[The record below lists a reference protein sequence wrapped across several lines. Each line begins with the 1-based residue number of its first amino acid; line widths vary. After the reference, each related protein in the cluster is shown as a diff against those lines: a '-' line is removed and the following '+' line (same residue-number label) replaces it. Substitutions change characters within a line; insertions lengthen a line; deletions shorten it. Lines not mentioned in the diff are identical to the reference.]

1 MTCRTCTRIA
11 RATRK
16 VIRLTRPRNFQ
27 AVAKNVAVK
36 LVPTLLIEPD
46 VVHTLKDVV
55 ECDTIMVA
63 LQVGIVVTS
72 MEFKNMSENNSSTF
86 YSESKHG

>member
-1 MTCRTCTRIA
+1 MACRTCTRIA

-16 VIRLTRPRNFQ
+16 VVKLVRPRNFQ

-55 ECDTIMVA
+55 ECDTLMVA

-72 MEFKNMSENNSSTF
+72 MEFKNMSENKSWSLST
-86 YSESKHG
+86 ESKDG

>member
-1 MTCRTCTRIA
+1 MKCRTCTRII

-16 VIRLTRPRNFQ
+16 VIRIARPRTIQ

-36 LVPTLLIEPD
+36 LVPTLLLDPD
-46 VVHTLKDVV
+46 VVHTVKDVV

-63 LQVGIVVTS
+63 LQVGIVVSS
-72 MEFKNMSENNSSTF
+72 MEFKNMSINNLSTGME
-86 YSESKHG
+86 ESKDG

>member
-1 MTCRTCTRIA
+1 MACRTCARIV

-16 VIRLTRPRNFQ
+16 VAWASRPRTIQ
-27 AVAKNVAVK
+27 SVAVK
-36 LVPTLLIEPD
+36 LVPTFLLDPD
-46 VVHTLKDVV
+46 VVHTVKDVM

-63 LQVGIVVTS
+63 LQVGIVVSS